1 MGKKSKKGVSRA
13 GTKKHNAAGHGK
25 ASATAMT
32 STNGRVRSDSKSSF
46 ESSNSVVNMND
57 NISAALAPTT
67 MIHINEQPQ
76 LSSTNVESN
85 SKLTDDVSAL
95 NNKENTATIPL
106 ISTQT
111 LVSDVEK
118 ISVLA
123 SVLDQPTDPKE
134 ENSTETTAPLESV
147 RVEEP
152 PSKVEVVVV
161 VTNEENITPLK
172 SKESTESMS
181 KDIIADV
188 HQSPVVVQPVVVRA
202 EVEQPPPPADIIE
215 DPFQEILENVSERVH
230 QVETL
235 KESTV
240 VTQEN
245 PVVVVKPM
253 DQVDVWSSKLRDV
266 VSMVDV
272 DDPAAGVAM
281 NKPVMDVTPV
291 KQPRLVPLIQ
301 TVSPSPDQSQHTRP
315 PIPLDRPDTN
325 DAEAAKQNECGCIIV

>member
-25 ASATAMT
+25 ASATAVT

-57 NISAALAPTT
+57 SIGAALAPAT

-76 LSSTNVESN
+76 LSNSNVERN
-85 SKLTDDVSAL
+85 SKLIDDVSTL

-106 ISTQT
+106 MTT
-111 LVSDVEK
+111 LTFVSDVEK
-118 ISVLA
+118 VSVIA

-134 ENSTETTAPLESV
+134 KISTETTAPLESV
-147 RVEEP
+147 RVEEA
-152 PSKVEVVVV
+152 PSKEEVV

-181 KDIIADV
+181 NDVIVDV
-188 HQSPVVVQPVVVRA
+188 HLSPVVVQPFVVKV
-202 EVEQPPPPADIIE
+202 EVEQPLPPADIIE

-240 VTQEN
+240 ATKEN
-245 PVVVVKPM
+245 PVVVVKSM

-272 DDPAAGVAM
+272 DDPAAGVAV

-301 TVSPSPDQSQHTRP
+301 TVSPSPDQSQQTR